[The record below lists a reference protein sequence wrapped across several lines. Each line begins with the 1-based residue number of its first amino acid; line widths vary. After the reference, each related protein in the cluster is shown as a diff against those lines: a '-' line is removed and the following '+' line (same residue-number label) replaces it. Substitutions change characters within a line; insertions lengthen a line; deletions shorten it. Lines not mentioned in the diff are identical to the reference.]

1 MERKR
6 VVWVGVIVG
15 GTDSVVEGTTQGS
28 TEKMILKMG
37 CAHGLGCGGKSKSP
51 DSAAVAKEGMLAIKT
66 TV

>member
-28 TEKMILKMG
+28 TVRMILKMG
-37 CAHGLGCGGKSKSP
+37 CGCGLGCAGKPKSR
-51 DSAAVAKEGMLAIKT
+51 D
-66 TV
+66 